1 VDNYLALII
10 FVLVLIALAGA
21 WASDYVHRRA
31 LDKKWVRLVEIER
44 IRAEAEASAAKNA
57 RRNTPQARYY
67 EGVLDGTISGKE

>member
-1 VDNYLALII
+1 
-10 FVLVLIALAGA
+10 
-21 WASDYVHRRA
+21 VHRRA

-57 RRNTPQARYY
+57 RRNIPQARYY